1 MRPAFSSSR
10 LISSE
15 NPLIL
20 ASDSPRRRDILTQVR
35 IPFRQVSSNSEEK
48 KATGDPLKDVCLI
61 AETKAIAVRESEPSS
76 WIMAADTVVV
86 LGDEVMGKPADARE
100 AFAMLTNL
108 SGKSHTVISGLCI
121 LSPSGTKAFCD
132 SVATEV
138 RFRGLAETEINAY
151 ISTGEPFGKAGAYA
165 IQGIGAFMV
174 EGITG
179 SYTNVV
185 GLPICVLVKA
195 LIDAGAI
202 AHFPFTNRHAL
213 NGAQ

>member
-1 MRPAFSSSR
+1 MRLTFSSSN

-20 ASDSPRRRDILTQVR
+20 ASDSPRRRDILTQLR

-61 AETKAIAVRESEPSS
+61 AERKAMAVRPSEPSS

-86 LGDEVMGKPADARE
+86 LGDNVMGKPTDARE

-108 SGKSHTVISGLCI
+108 DGKSHRVITGLCI
-121 LSPSGTKAFCD
+121 LSPIGTRALCD
-132 SVATEV
+132 SVVTEV
-138 RFRGLAETEINAY
+138 RFRDIAESEINAY
-151 ISTGEPFGKAGAYA
+151 IATGEPFGKAGAYA

-185 GLPICVLVKA
+185 GLPACVLVKA
-195 LIDAGAI
+195 LIEAGAI
-202 AHFPFTNRHAL
+202 AQFPIY
-213 NGAQ
+213 

>member
-1 MRPAFSSSR
+1 MRLTFSSSN

-20 ASDSPRRRDILTQVR
+20 ASDSPRRRDILTQLR

-48 KATGDPLKDVCLI
+48 KAAGDPMKDVCLI
-61 AETKAIAVRESEPSS
+61 AERKAMAVRPSEPSS

-86 LGDEVMGKPADARE
+86 LGDNVMGKPTDARE

-108 SGKSHTVISGLCI
+108 GGKSHRVITGLCI
-121 LSPSGTKAFCD
+121 LSPIGTRALCD
-132 SVATEV
+132 SVVTEV
-138 RFRGLAETEINAY
+138 RFRDIAESEINAY
-151 ISTGEPFGKAGAYA
+151 IATGEPFGKAGAYA

-185 GLPICVLVKA
+185 GLPACVLVKA
-195 LIDAGAI
+195 LIEEGAI
-202 AHFPFTNRHAL
+202 AQFPIY
-213 NGAQ
+213 

>member
-1 MRPAFSSSR
+1 MRPAFSSPD

-35 IPFRQVSSNSEEK
+35 IPFRQVSSNSEEEM
-48 KATGDPLKDVCLI
+48 AAGDPLKDVCLI
-61 AETKAIAVRESEPSS
+61 AERKAIAVKASEPSS

-86 LGDEVMGKPADARE
+86 LGDEVMGKPFDARE
-100 AFAMLTNL
+100 AFAMLANL
-108 SGKSHTVISGLCI
+108 SGKSHRVITGLCI
-121 LSPSGTKAFCD
+121 LSPIGTKAFCD
-132 SVATEV
+132 SVVTEV
-138 RFRGLAETEINAY
+138 KFRRLAETEINAY

-185 GLPICVLVKA
+185 GLPVCVLVKA
-195 LIDAGAI
+195 LIEAGAI
-202 AHFPFTNRHAL
+202 AQFPFTNP
-213 NGAQ
+213 G

>member
-1 MRPAFSSSR
+1 MRLTFSSSN

-20 ASDSPRRRDILTQVR
+20 ASDSPRRRDILTHLR

-61 AETKAIAVRESEPSS
+61 AERKALAVRVSEPAS

-86 LGDEVMGKPADARE
+86 LGDEVMGKPSDALE

-108 SGKSHTVISGLCI
+108 SGKSHRVITGLCI
-121 LSPSGTKAFCD
+121 LSPIGTRALCD
-132 SVATEV
+132 SVVTEV
-138 RFRGLAETEINAY
+138 RFRDIAESEINAY
-151 ISTGEPFGKAGAYA
+151 IATGEPFGKAGAYA

-185 GLPICVLVKA
+185 GLPACVLVKA
-195 LIDAGAI
+195 LIEAGAI
-202 AHFPFTNRHAL
+202 AQFPIY
-213 NGAQ
+213 

>member
-1 MRPAFSSSR
+1 MRLTFSPSN

-15 NPLIL
+15 NPLML
-20 ASDSPRRRDILTQVR
+20 ASDSPRRRDILTQLR

-48 KATGDPLKDVCLI
+48 KAAGDPMKDVCLI
-61 AETKAIAVRESEPSS
+61 AERKAMAVRPSEPSS

-86 LGDEVMGKPADARE
+86 LGDNVMGKPTDARE

-108 SGKSHTVISGLCI
+108 DGKSHRVITGLCI
-121 LSPSGTKAFCD
+121 LSPIGTRALCD
-132 SVATEV
+132 SVVTEV
-138 RFRGLAETEINAY
+138 RFRDIAESEINAY
-151 ISTGEPFGKAGAYA
+151 IATGEPFGKAGAYA

-185 GLPICVLVKA
+185 GLPACVLVKA
-195 LIDAGAI
+195 LIEAGAI
-202 AHFPFTNRHAL
+202 AQFPIY
-213 NGAQ
+213 

>member
-1 MRPAFSSSR
+1 MRLTFSPSN

-20 ASDSPRRRDILTQVR
+20 ASDSPRRRDILTQLR

-48 KATGDPLKDVCLI
+48 KAAGDPMKDVCLI
-61 AETKAIAVRESEPSS
+61 AERKAMAVRPSEPSS

-86 LGDEVMGKPADARE
+86 LGDNVMGKPTDARE

-108 SGKSHTVISGLCI
+108 GGKSHRVITGLCI
-121 LSPSGTKAFCD
+121 LSPIGTRALCD
-132 SVATEV
+132 SVVTEV
-138 RFRGLAETEINAY
+138 RFRDIAESEINAY
-151 ISTGEPFGKAGAYA
+151 IATGEPFGKAGAYA

-185 GLPICVLVKA
+185 GLPACVLVKA
-195 LIDAGAI
+195 LIEAGAI
-202 AHFPFTNRHAL
+202 AQFPIY
-213 NGAQ
+213 

>member
-1 MRPAFSSSR
+1 MRLTFSSSN

-20 ASDSPRRRDILTQVR
+20 ASDSPRRRDILTHLR

-48 KATGDPLKDVCLI
+48 KAAGDPMKDVCLI
-61 AETKAIAVRESEPSS
+61 AERKAMAVRPSEPSS

-86 LGDEVMGKPADARE
+86 LGDNVMGKPTDARE

-108 SGKSHTVISGLCI
+108 GGKSHRVITGLCI
-121 LSPSGTKAFCD
+121 LSPIGTRALCD
-132 SVATEV
+132 SVVTEV
-138 RFRGLAETEINAY
+138 RFRDIAESEINAY
-151 ISTGEPFGKAGAYA
+151 IATGEPFGKAGAYA

-185 GLPICVLVKA
+185 GLPACVLVKA
-195 LIDAGAI
+195 LIEAGAI
-202 AHFPFTNRHAL
+202 AQFPIY
-213 NGAQ
+213 

>member
-1 MRPAFSSSR
+1 MRLTFSSSN

-15 NPLIL
+15 NPLML
-20 ASDSPRRRDILTQVR
+20 ASDSPRRRDILTHLR

-48 KATGDPLKDVCLI
+48 KAAGDPMKDVCLI
-61 AETKAIAVRESEPSS
+61 AERKAMAVRPSEPSS

-86 LGDEVMGKPADARE
+86 LGDNVMGKPTDARE

-108 SGKSHTVISGLCI
+108 GGKSHRVITGLCI
-121 LSPSGTKAFCD
+121 LSPIGTRALCD
-132 SVATEV
+132 SVVTEV
-138 RFRGLAETEINAY
+138 RFRDIAESEINAY
-151 ISTGEPFGKAGAYA
+151 IATGEPFGKAGAYA

-185 GLPICVLVKA
+185 GLPACVLVKA
-195 LIDAGAI
+195 LIEAGAI
-202 AHFPFTNRHAL
+202 AQFPIY
-213 NGAQ
+213 

>member
-1 MRPAFSSSR
+1 MRLTFSPSN

-20 ASDSPRRRDILTQVR
+20 ASDSPRRRDILTQLR

-48 KATGDPLKDVCLI
+48 KAAGDPMKDVCLI
-61 AETKAIAVRESEPSS
+61 AERKAMAVRPSEPSS

-86 LGDEVMGKPADARE
+86 LGDNVMGKPTDARE

-108 SGKSHTVISGLCI
+108 DGKSHRVITGLCI
-121 LSPSGTKAFCD
+121 LSPIGTRALCD
-132 SVATEV
+132 SVVTEV
-138 RFRGLAETEINAY
+138 RFRDIAESEINAY
-151 ISTGEPFGKAGAYA
+151 IATGEPFGKAGAYA

-185 GLPICVLVKA
+185 GLPACVLVKA
-195 LIDAGAI
+195 LIEAGAI
-202 AHFPFTNRHAL
+202 AQFPIY
-213 NGAQ
+213 

>member
-1 MRPAFSSSR
+1 MRLTFSSSN

-20 ASDSPRRRDILTQVR
+20 ASDSRRRRDILTQLR

-48 KATGDPLKDVCLI
+48 KAIGDPLKDVCLI
-61 AETKAIAVRESEPSS
+61 AERKAMAVRPSEPSS

-86 LGDEVMGKPADARE
+86 LGDNVMGKPTDARE

-108 SGKSHTVISGLCI
+108 GGKSHRVITGLCI
-121 LSPSGTKAFCD
+121 LSPIGTRALCD
-132 SVATEV
+132 SVVTEV
-138 RFRGLAETEINAY
+138 RFRDIAESEINAY
-151 ISTGEPFGKAGAYA
+151 IATGEPFGKAGAYA

-185 GLPICVLVKA
+185 GLPACVLVKA
-195 LIDAGAI
+195 LIEAGAI
-202 AHFPFTNRHAL
+202 AQFPIY
-213 NGAQ
+213 

>member
-1 MRPAFSSSR
+1 MRLTFSPSN

-15 NPLIL
+15 NPLML
-20 ASDSPRRRDILTQVR
+20 ASDSPRRRDILTQLR

-48 KATGDPLKDVCLI
+48 KAAGDPMKDVCLI
-61 AETKAIAVRESEPSS
+61 AERKAMAVRPSEPSS

-86 LGDEVMGKPADARE
+86 LGDNVMGKPTDARE

-108 SGKSHTVISGLCI
+108 GGKSHRVITGLCI
-121 LSPSGTKAFCD
+121 LSPIGTRALCD
-132 SVATEV
+132 SVVTEV
-138 RFRGLAETEINAY
+138 RFRDIAESEINAY
-151 ISTGEPFGKAGAYA
+151 IATGEPFGKAGAYA

-185 GLPICVLVKA
+185 GLPACVLVKA
-195 LIDAGAI
+195 LIEAGAI
-202 AHFPFTNRHAL
+202 AQFPIY
-213 NGAQ
+213 

>member
-1 MRPAFSSSR
+1 MRLTFSSSN

-20 ASDSPRRRDILTQVR
+20 ASDSPRRRDILTQLR

-48 KATGDPLKDVCLI
+48 KAAGDPMKDVCLI
-61 AETKAIAVRESEPSS
+61 AERKAMAVRPSEPSS

-86 LGDEVMGKPADARE
+86 LGDNVMGKPTDARE

-108 SGKSHTVISGLCI
+108 DGKSHRVITGLCI
-121 LSPSGTKAFCD
+121 LSPIGTRALCD
-132 SVATEV
+132 SVVTEV
-138 RFRGLAETEINAY
+138 RFRDIAESEINAY
-151 ISTGEPFGKAGAYA
+151 IATGEPFGKAGAYA

-185 GLPICVLVKA
+185 GLPACVLVKA
-195 LIDAGAI
+195 LIEAGAI
-202 AHFPFTNRHAL
+202 AQFPIY
-213 NGAQ
+213 

>member
-1 MRPAFSSSR
+1 MRLTFSSSN

-20 ASDSPRRRDILTQVR
+20 ASDSPRRRDILTQLR

-48 KATGDPLKDVCLI
+48 KAAGDPMKDVCLI
-61 AETKAIAVRESEPSS
+61 AERKAMAVRPSEPSS

-86 LGDEVMGKPADARE
+86 LGDNVMGKPTDARE

-108 SGKSHTVISGLCI
+108 GGKSHRVITGLCI
-121 LSPSGTKAFCD
+121 LSPIGTRALCD
-132 SVATEV
+132 SVVTEV
-138 RFRGLAETEINAY
+138 RFRDIAESEINAY
-151 ISTGEPFGKAGAYA
+151 IATGEPFGKAGAYA

-185 GLPICVLVKA
+185 GLPACVLVKA
-195 LIDAGAI
+195 LIEAGAI
-202 AHFPFTNRHAL
+202 AQFPIY
-213 NGAQ
+213 

>member
-1 MRPAFSSSR
+1 MRLTFSPSN

-15 NPLIL
+15 NPLML
-20 ASDSPRRRDILTQVR
+20 ASDSPRRRDILTHLR

-48 KATGDPLKDVCLI
+48 KAAGDPMKDVCLI
-61 AETKAIAVRESEPSS
+61 AERKAMAVRPSEPSS

-86 LGDEVMGKPADARE
+86 LGDNVMGKPTDARE

-108 SGKSHTVISGLCI
+108 GGKSHRVITGLCI
-121 LSPSGTKAFCD
+121 LSPIGTRALCD
-132 SVATEV
+132 SVVTEV
-138 RFRGLAETEINAY
+138 RFRDIAESEINAY
-151 ISTGEPFGKAGAYA
+151 IATGEPFGKAGAYA

-185 GLPICVLVKA
+185 GLPACVLVKA
-195 LIDAGAI
+195 LIEAGAI
-202 AHFPFTNRHAL
+202 AQFPIY
-213 NGAQ
+213 

>member
-1 MRPAFSSSR
+1 MRLTFSSSN

-15 NPLIL
+15 NPLML
-20 ASDSPRRRDILTQVR
+20 ASDSPRRRDILTQLR

-48 KATGDPLKDVCLI
+48 KAAGDPMKDVCLI
-61 AETKAIAVRESEPSS
+61 AERKAMAVRPSEPSS

-86 LGDEVMGKPADARE
+86 LGDNVMGKPTDARE

-108 SGKSHTVISGLCI
+108 DGKSHRVITGLCI
-121 LSPSGTKAFCD
+121 LSPIGTRALCD
-132 SVATEV
+132 SVVTEV
-138 RFRGLAETEINAY
+138 RFRDIAESEINAY
-151 ISTGEPFGKAGAYA
+151 IATGEPFGKAGAYA

-185 GLPICVLVKA
+185 GLPACVLVKA
-195 LIDAGAI
+195 LIEAGAI
-202 AHFPFTNRHAL
+202 AQFPIY
-213 NGAQ
+213 